1 MKRKLVILGGY
12 GSGEIAMS
20 VFEDVNRVS
29 DEWDIEGYL
38 TDIKKPGQY
47 LGRHKVIGTTDEISD
62 YVNKGYYIHN
72 ALFFN
77 AKDKKNRIEKFR
89 KLKIPLEANA
99 TAIHP
104 TAYIMSGTEIGY
116 GVLICPYAG
125 TSFGPK
131 IGNFVHIYTQ
141 GFIGHDSII
150 KDFVTI
156 AAHSVI
162 GARILV
168 DEGAHIGLN
177 SCIREDIRIGRY
189 AIVGMGSV
197 VVKDVEEFSIV
208 AGNPACSI
216 KNISHMKN
224 T

>member
-1 MKRKLVILGGY
+1 MKKKLLIIGGH

-20 VFEDVNRVS
+20 IFEDANQVS
-29 DEWDIEGYL
+29 GEWDIAGYL
-38 TDIKKPGQY
+38 SDIKEPGQY
-47 LGRHKVIGTTDEISD
+47 LGKHKVIGATNEIEN
-62 YVNKGYYIHN
+62 YVRKGYYIHN

-77 AKDKKNRIEKFR
+77 AKDKENRVEKFR

-104 TAYIMSGTEIGY
+104 SAYIMPGTKIGY
-116 GVLICPYAG
+116 GVVICPYAA
-125 TSFGPK
+125 TSFGPE

-150 KDFVTI
+150 KDFSTI

-162 GARILV
+162 SARILV

-177 SCIREDIRIGRY
+177 SCIREDLSIGKY
-189 AIVGMGSV
+189 SIVGMGAV
-197 VVKDVEEFSIV
+197 VIKDVDDFSIV
-208 AGNPACSI
+208 AGNPAKEI
-216 KNISHMKN
+216 KKIKFEKIK
-224 T
+224 